1 MALSKSER
9 KQRIRRRIRKVSSG
23 TTERPRLS
31 VFRSNS
37 AIYAQ
42 VIDDTEGKTL
52 LSVSS
57 RDENFAK
64 QEGTKSEI
72 ATAVGKAV
80 AEKCKEAG
88 IEKVAFDRGGNL
100 YHGRVKALAEG
111 AREAGLNF

>member
-23 TTERPRLS
+23 TAERPRLS

-42 VIDDTEGKTL
+42 VIDDNEGKTL

-57 RDENFAK
+57 RDKQFADAK
-64 QEGTKSEI
+64 GTKTEI
-72 ATAVGKAV
+72 ATEVGKTV

>member
-23 TTERPRLS
+23 TAERPRLS

-42 VIDDTEGKTL
+42 VIDDNEGKTL

-57 RDENFAK
+57 RDKQFAD
-64 QEGTKSEI
+64 
-72 ATAVGKAV
+72 AKAP
-80 AEKCKEAG
+80 KLK
-88 IEKVAFDRGGNL
+88 
-100 YHGRVKALAEG
+100 
-111 AREAGLNF
+111 